1 MSGARLFLYWIFL
14 LVMVLLIPGTMWF
27 FGGELEK
34 NPPKKIN
41 SGYGYRTSRSMKSK
55 LTWDFAQVYCG
66 RLWRKCGK
74 IMLPFSAVPM
84 LFALG
89 KEVEA
94 VSMVCLM
101 ICAVQLVVLTGT
113 IFPTEAALKKNFYE
127 NGLRKPQ

>member
-1 MSGARLFLYWIFL
+1 MSGVGQFLYWVFMLVMIL
-14 LVMVLLIPGTMWF
+14 LVPGTMWF
-27 FGGELEK
+27 LGSKLER
-34 NPPKKIN
+34 NPPKEIN

-55 LTWDFAQVYCG
+55 LTWDFAQAYCG

-74 IMLPFSAVPM
+74 IMLPLSMVPM
-84 LFALG
+84 LFLLG
-89 KEVEA
+89 KGIEM
-94 VSMVCLM
+94 VSMVCLV